1 MYFSSMPEPGE
12 IYRFRSVDSL
22 IGTHKELY
30 RQTIYLARPDELNDV
45 AEDTVNVV
53 WQGDSVLWGNIITYY
68 WRALVISTLTGQ
80 GCLPGYNYVMRESA
94 IDTLWIESEANRLE
108 EIYKDAKNQVVK
120 GLVQEE
126 QPVSNYVLQSNLR
139 KVTPNRIQT
148 LFDPLTPPYN
158 DFPSK
163 FVQMMGKILLSEWGV
178 ACFTKDFSN
187 PFMWTTYADNNA
199 GVCLVFDKEALARIQ
214 APEHTLGMELEEVEY
229 KLRKP
234 DIEFFSNLP
243 TLSTAEYTKLF
254 TDENGDI
261 SPLCPFLPED
271 KIDRNA
277 TFEKRR
283 QISRENLLT
292 KQKYWEIEQ
301 EVRMY
306 SMTGILSGMFEGG
319 VSTHTIQ
326 YPIAALKGIIF
337 GSRTSDEDKQAIL
350 EVILAKH
357 YASPMREDFW
367 FTLAE
372 HQPDGSIRKKPYDP
386 YVSWQHEFTYPRRRR
401 Y

>member
-1 MYFSSMPEPGE
+1 MPEPSE

-68 WRALVISTLTGQ
+68 WRALVISTLARQ
-80 GCLPGYNYVMRESA
+80 VCLPGYNYLMREGTF
-94 IDTLWIESEANRLE
+94 DTLWIESEANRLE
-108 EIYKDAKNQVVK
+108 ENYKDAKARAVRE
-120 GLVQEE
+120 LVQAE
-126 QPVSNYVLQSNLR
+126 QPVSNYVLQDNLR
-139 KVTPNRIQT
+139 KVTPNRIRT
-148 LFDPLTPPYN
+148 LFDPLTPPYS

-163 FVQMMGKILLSEWGV
+163 FVQMMGKMLLSEWGV

-187 PFMWTTYADNNA
+187 PFLWTTYADNNT
-199 GVCLVFDKEALARIQ
+199 GVCLVFDREALVRIR
-214 APEHTLGMELEEVEY
+214 APEHTLGMELEDVEY

-243 TLSTAEYTKLF
+243 TLSAAEYEKLF

-271 KIDRNA
+271 KMDRNA
-277 TFEKRR
+277 TFENRR
-283 QISRENLLT
+283 QISRKNLLT

-306 SMTGILSGMFEGG
+306 SMTGILSGLFEGG
-319 VSTHTIQ
+319 VSTHTVQ
-326 YPIAALKGIIF
+326 YPIEALKGIIF

-357 YASPMREDFW
+357 YASPIQDDFR
-367 FTLAE
+367 FMIADHL
-372 HQPDGSIRKKPYDP
+372 PDGSIRRTFYGP
-386 YVSWQHEFTYPRRRR
+386 YVSWQHDFTYPRRSR